1 MTASETRGVAGVS
14 RRMRAAGDENRFG
27 CIDAQYSE
35 ERLKNVWEVGVRIM
49 SKTSHADEE
58 NKA

>member
-1 MTASETRGVAGVS
+1 MK
-14 RRMRAAGDENRFG
+14 AAGGKNRFG
-27 CIDAQYSE
+27 RVDVQHSE

-58 NKA
+58 NKT

>member
-1 MTASETRGVAGVS
+1 MK
-14 RRMRAAGDENRFG
+14 AAGDKNRFG
-27 CIDAQYSE
+27 RVDVSVQHSE

-58 NKA
+58 NKT